1 MNATSLGISCPF
13 WSGRRVTAMPKVFVR
28 LLSSPSSYC
37 LLPAY
42 MLRHFSHARLF
53 LTPWTVACHVSLSIG
68 FSRQEYWSMLPCPP
82 AGDLP
87 DPGVEPVSLVYPAL
101 AGGFFTISDTFFFF
115 FFFCSVVS
123 DSLWPHGLQPTRPLC
138 PWDSPG
144 KNTGVGCYFLL
155 HLGIPFNQLHAV
167 LSRSVVS
174 NYDGMDC
181 RLPSSSVLGVS
192 PGKNIGVGFHALLQG
207 IFTNQRSKPS
217 LLHCRLYS
225 NIYIYF

>member
-1 MNATSLGISCPF
+1 MNATFLGISCPF
-13 WSGRRVTAMPKVFVR
+13 WSGRRVTAMPKVCVR

-87 DPGVEPVSLVYPAL
+87 DPGVEPVSLVSPAL

-115 FFFCSVVS
+115 F
-123 DSLWPHGLQPTRPLC
+123 
-138 PWDSPG
+138 
-144 KNTGVGCYFLL
+144 LL
-155 HLGIPFNQLHAV
+155 
-167 LSRSVVS
+167 LSRV
-174 NYDGMDC
+174 
-181 RLPSSSVLGVS
+181 RLFVTPWTAAHQAPLS
-192 PGKNIGVGFHALLQG
+192 VGFSRQEYWSGLL
-207 IFTNQRSKPS
+207 FPSPPRKP
-217 LLHCRLYS
+217 L
-225 NIYIYF
+225 

>member
-87 DPGVEPVSLVYPAL
+87 DPGVEPVSLVSPAL

-115 FFFCSVVS
+115 FSFAQSC
-123 DSLWPHGLQPTRPLC
+123 PTLC
-138 PWDSPG
+138 DP
-144 KNTGVGCYFLL
+144 
-155 HLGIPFNQLHAV
+155 
-167 LSRSVVS
+167 
-174 NYDGMDC
+174 MDC
-181 RLPSSSVLGVS
+181 SPPGPSVRG
-192 PGKNIGVGFHALLQG
+192 ILQAR
-207 IFTNQRSKPS
+207 ILEWVAISFST
-217 LLHCRLYS
+217 
-225 NIYIYF
+225 

>member
-1 MNATSLGISCPF
+1 MNATFLGISCPF

-87 DPGVEPVSLVYPAL
+87 DPGVEPVSLVSPAL

-115 FFFCSVVS
+115 FSFAQSC
-123 DSLWPHGLQPTRPLC
+123 QTLC
-138 PWDSPG
+138 DP
-144 KNTGVGCYFLL
+144 
-155 HLGIPFNQLHAV
+155 
-167 LSRSVVS
+167 
-174 NYDGMDC
+174 MDC
-181 RLPSSSVLGVS
+181 SPPGPSVRGILQARILEWVAISFSRGSS
-192 PGKNIGVGFHALLQG
+192 
-207 IFTNQRSKPS
+207 
-217 LLHCRLYS
+217 
-225 NIYIYF
+225 